1 MGGNSARSRLRIA
14 KPISEVFDAVVNP
27 VKLCHYFTDY
37 ASGRLEPNRI
47 VQWRFDGYESTPKVQ
62 VVEVIPEEKIIVT
75 HPYKVDFESFQSIA
89 KDQSFYINNDG
100 KLVISFD
107 KYEVSPGYMG
117 VVEFIIPTPVITDA
131 LVSNAYIK

>member
-47 VQWRFDGYESTPKVQ
+47 VQWRFDE
-62 VVEVIPEEKIIVT
+62 
-75 HPYKVDFESFQSIA
+75 
-89 KDQSFYINNDG
+89 
-100 KLVISFD
+100 
-107 KYEVSPGYMG
+107 YEVSPGYMG